1 LHIADM
7 NVACYNQYATIVLVP
22 LDGETN
28 QRFGKRLL
36 RVSMLGRPAVW
47 DAPPSCA
54 RISGKQTN

>member
-1 LHIADM
+1 M